1 MFYKLWGI
9 EIKSKHIKTVLIVG
23 ITSLF
28 IVTSVTPMAFGYNSE
43 LSKNIDNL
51 YACYCF
57 DKHNPSGIFS
67 RERLSLMDRYN
78 NDFISR
84 SEQDVPEHAAATGLN
99 EMIKE
104 ESTVADDGPMDS
116 AWPMF
121 GHDVHHTGRSPFGA
135 KGIGVEKWK
144 LNLSTGSI
152 HSSPAIDKDGT
163 IYIGTSPKTGIDNFY
178 AINPDGTLK
187 WSFKAG
193 DWTWVQSSP
202 AIAADGTI
210 YVGCDDG
217 CLYALNPDGTEKW
230 RFKAG
235 GGGDWVYSSPVIAD
249 DGTIYFGVVGP
260 GWEIGRLY
268 AVNSDGTEKWHYDTG
283 FWIYCSPAID
293 NEGTIYIGSTDCYM
307 YAIYPNGTLKWK
319 FKACN
324 RDGLGSAPTIGDDGT
339 IYFGSTDNYL
349 YALNSDGTLKWK
361 CYAGRNGASS
371 PAIGEDGSLY
381 AGSND
386 GRLYCISPDGIE
398 KWSFQSEDTYYDDVL
413 SSPAIDRYGTIY
425 VGSFDGNLYALN
437 PDGTLNW
444 KYDVGDYIESSPAI
458 GEDGTIYFGSWDG
471 YFYAIEVV
479 ETEPP
484 EKPTI
489 TGPSRG
495 KSGMIYNFTFT
506 IHDSDLDDVYLFV
519 DWGDGNNSGWQG
531 PYASDIEIILNN
543 SWLETGSYTIRAKAK
558 DIHGVESDWTI
569 FKVTMPKNKETNVN
583 PFFLRFLETHLHLFP
598 IIRCLMQL

>member
-1 MFYKLWGI
+1 MQKFVSIGI
-9 EIKSKHIKTVLIVG
+9 VF
-23 ITSLF
+23 LF
-28 IVTSVTPMAFGYNSE
+28 IVSVLTPMVLGYNSETKNSE
-43 LSKNIDNL
+43 LSKNMDDI
-51 YACYCF
+51 YACHCF
-57 DKHNPSGIFS
+57 EKHKPSGIFS
-67 RERLSLMDRYN
+67 SERLFLMDSYTG
-78 NDFISR
+78 DFKSR
-84 SEQDVPEHAAATGLN
+84 NERNVPEQAAATGLN

-121 GHDVHHTGRSPFGA
+121 GHDVRHTGRSPFGA

-163 IYIGTSPKTGIDNFY
+163 IYIGSSLDHCLF
-178 AINPDGTLK
+178 AINSDGSEK
-187 WSFKAG
+187 WRCVIG
-193 DWTWVQSSP
+193 DWAHSSP

-217 CLYALNPDGTEKW
+217 YLYSINPNGTEKW
-230 RFKAG
+230 RFNAG
-235 GGGDWVYSSPVIAD
+235 GEGDWVYSSPAIAD

-283 FWIYCSPAID
+283 FWIYCSPALD
-293 NEGTIYIGSTDCYM
+293 NEGTIYIGSNDCYM

-339 IYFGSTDNYL
+339 VFFGSTDNYL

-398 KWSFQSEDTYYDDVL
+398 KWSFQSEDTYYDDIL

-425 VGSFDGNLYALN
+425 VGSYDGNLYALN

-444 KYDVGDYIESSPAI
+444 KYDVVDSIESSPAI
-458 GEDGTIYFGSWDG
+458 GEDGTIYFGTRGDG

-495 KSGMIYNFTFT
+495 KSGMSYNFTFT

-519 DWGDGNNSGWQG
+519 DWGDGTDSSWQG
-531 PYASDIEIILNN
+531 PYASDVDITLSH
-543 SWLETGSYTIRAKAK
+543 SWLEKGRYTVRAKAK
-558 DIHGVESDWTI
+558 DINGAESDWTTL
-569 FKVTMPKNKETNVN
+569 KVTMPKNKAIST
-583 PFFLRFLETHLHLFP
+583 PFFSILENHPNMFP
-598 IIRCLMQL
+598 ILRHILGYNL

>member
-1 MFYKLWGI
+1 
-9 EIKSKHIKTVLIVG
+9 LIVG
-23 ITSLF
+23 IISLF
-28 IVTSVTPMAFGYNSE
+28 IVTSVNSMAFGYNSE
-43 LSKNIDNL
+43 LSKNMDNI

-57 DKHNPSGIFS
+57 DKHNPSGVFS
-67 RERLSLMDRYN
+67 RERFFLMDSYN
-78 NDFISR
+78 GDFKSR
-84 SEQDVPEHAAATGLN
+84 NEQDVPKHADATDLN

-104 ESTVADDGPMDS
+104 KSTVADDGPMDS

-121 GHDVHHTGRSPFGA
+121 GHDVRRTGRSPFGA
-135 KGIGVEKWK
+135 KGIGVEKWR
-144 LNLSTGSI
+144 LNLSTGLI
-152 HSSPAIDKDGT
+152 LSSPAIDKDGT
-163 IYIGTSPKTGIDNFY
+163 IYIGISPTTGIDTFY
-178 AINPDGTLK
+178 AVNPNGQIK
-187 WSFKAG
+187 WG
-193 DWTWVQSSP
+193 LNTNNWVHSSP

-217 CLYALNPDGTEKW
+217 YLYALNPDGSEKW
-230 RFKAG
+230 RFNAG
-235 GGGDWVYSSPVIAD
+235 GGHWVYSSPTIAD
-249 DGTIYFGVVGP
+249 DGTIYFGVTGP

-283 FWIYCSPAID
+283 FWIYCSPALD
-293 NEGTIYIGSTDCYM
+293 NEGTIYIGSNDCYM
-307 YAIYPNGTLKWK
+307 HAIYPNGTLKWK

-381 AGSND
+381 TGSND
-386 GRLYCISPDGIE
+386 GRLYCISPDGTE

-425 VGSFDGNLYALN
+425 VGSDDGNLYALN

-444 KYDVGDYIESSPAI
+444 KYKTGDHVSSSPAI

-471 YFYAIEVV
+471 YLYAIEVV

-519 DWGDGNNSGWQG
+519 DWGDGTDSSWQG
-531 PYASDIEIILNN
+531 PYASDVDITLSH
-543 SWLETGSYTIRAKAK
+543 SWLEKGRYTVRAKAK
-558 DIHGVESDWTI
+558 DIHGVESDWATL
-569 FKVTMPKNKETNVN
+569 KVTMPKNKETNVN
-583 PFFLRFLETHLHLFP
+583 PLFLRFLENHPHLFP
-598 IIRCLMQL
+598 IMRYILAL

>member
-1 MFYKLWGI
+1 
-9 EIKSKHIKTVLIVG
+9 
-23 ITSLF
+23 
-28 IVTSVTPMAFGYNSE
+28 MAFGDNSKEKDSE
-43 LSKNIDNL
+43 LSKDMDNL

-57 DKHNPSGIFS
+57 EIHNPSSVFS
-67 RERLSLMDRYN
+67 RERLSLMSNHYD
-78 NDFISR
+78 DFESIN
-84 SEQDVPEHAAATGLN
+84 EQDTPKYTTDLGLKEIFNEKSTG
-99 EMIKE
+99 
-104 ESTVADDGPMDS
+104 TDDGLMDS

-121 GHDVHHTGRSPFGA
+121 SHGVRHTGRSPFGE

-144 LNLSTGSI
+144 LNLSTGLI
-152 HSSPAIDKDGT
+152 TSSPAIDKDGT
-163 IYIGTSPKTGIDNFY
+163 IYIGTHPTTGIDNFY
-178 AINPDGTLK
+178 AINPDGTIK

-193 DWTWVQSSP
+193 DWTWVDSSP
-202 AIAADGTI
+202 AIAGDGTV
-210 YVGCDDG
+210 YVGCLNG
-217 CLYALNPDGTEKW
+217 YLYALNPNGTEKW
-230 RFKAG
+230 RFHAG
-235 GGGDWVYSSPVIAD
+235 GEGNWVYSSPVIAD

-260 GWEIGRLY
+260 GWDKGRLY
-268 AVNSDGTEKWHYDTG
+268 AVNSNGTEKWHYDTG
-283 FWIYCSPAID
+283 FWIYCSPALD

-324 RDGLGSAPTIGDDGT
+324 SDGLGSAPTIGDDGT
-339 IYFGSTDNYL
+339 VYFGSTDNYL

-386 GRLYCISPDGIE
+386 GRLYCISPDGTE
-398 KWSFQSEDTYYDDVL
+398 KWSFQSEDTYYDDIL

-425 VGSFDGNLYALN
+425 VGSYDGNLYALN

-471 YFYAIEVV
+471 CLYAIEVV

-495 KSGMIYNFTFT
+495 KSGMIYNFSFT

-519 DWGDGNNSGWQG
+519 DWGDGTDSGWQG
-531 PYASDIEIILNN
+531 PHASDIDITLSH
-543 SWLETGSYTIRAKAK
+543 SWLEKGRYTLRAKAK

-583 PFFLRFLETHLHLFP
+583 PLFLRFLENHPHLFP
-598 IIRCLMQL
+598 IIRQLPRL

>member
-1 MFYKLWGI
+1 MQKFVSIGI
-9 EIKSKHIKTVLIVG
+9 ALLFLVSVL
-23 ITSLF
+23 
-28 IVTSVTPMAFGYNSE
+28 TPMVLGYNSE
-43 LSKNIDNL
+43 TKNTELSKNMDNI
-51 YACYCF
+51 YAGYCF
-57 DKHNPSGIFS
+57 NKHNPSGVFS
-67 RERLSLMDRYN
+67 RERFFLMDRYN
-78 NDFISR
+78 SDFKSR
-84 SEQDVPEHAAATGLN
+84 SEQDVPEHEAATGLN

-121 GHDVHHTGRSPFGA
+121 GHDVRHTGRSPFGE

-144 LNLSTGSI
+144 FQVKYSVI
-152 HSSPAIDKDGT
+152 SSPAIDKNGT
-163 IYIGTSPKTGIDNFY
+163 IYIGSKDSYLF
-178 AINPDGTLK
+178 AINPDGSEK
-187 WSFKAG
+187 WRCE
-193 DWTWVQSSP
+193 TENMIRSSP

-210 YVGCDDG
+210 YVGDCNG
-217 CLYALNPDGTEKW
+217 YLYAINPNGTEKW
-230 RFKAG
+230 RFNAG
-235 GGGDWVYSSPVIAD
+235 GEGNWVYSSPVIAD

-260 GWEIGRLY
+260 GWEIGRVY

-283 FWIYCSPAID
+283 FWIYCSPALD
-293 NEGTIYIGSTDCYM
+293 NEGTIYIGSNDCYM

-339 IYFGSTDNYL
+339 VYFGSTDNYL

-386 GRLYCISPDGIE
+386 GRLYCISSNGTE

-413 SSPAIDRYGTIY
+413 SSPAIDKYGTIY
-425 VGSFDGNLYALN
+425 FGSFDGNLYALN

-458 GEDGTIYFGSWDG
+458 GEDGTIYFGSWNG
-471 YFYAIEVV
+471 YLYAIEVV

-506 IHDSDLDDVYLFV
+506 IHDPDLDDVYLFV
-519 DWGDGNNSGWQG
+519 DWGNGNNSGWQG
-531 PYASDIEIILNN
+531 PYASDVDITLSH
-543 SWLETGSYTIRAKAK
+543 SWLEKGSYTVRAKAK

-569 FKVTMPKNKETNVN
+569 FKVTMPKNKETNTS
-583 PFFLRFLETHLHLFP
+583 FLDFLENHPYMFP
-598 IIRCLMQL
+598 ILRYILKL